1 MTPKLKKFAR
11 ISFITLNLLVIL
23 FYLLACLVP
32 FLDGSR
38 HWVIALLGLVF
49 PLLFFILFA
58 FLIYWMLRRSKWTF
72 LCLATLLLGWQQLSV
87 AFNLF
92 SNKKFN
98 TAKAPENLR
107 VLTWNLS
114 SWGES
119 NRSDRKDNM
128 DSMVNV
134 IKNANADVLC
144 FQEYLYCKD
153 KIYRDSIIPAFRESG
168 YQYGY
173 FAKVR
178 YSGRLYKT
186 TLLTAVVIMS
196 KYPIIDSAKFY
207 YSEDHFAEPLIYADI
222 RINDQ
227 VIRFF
232 TTHLQ
237 SVSFQSDDYEAL
249 HNLKEPV
256 NASVTKSRMLLWK
269 LRSGYKE
276 RTLQAEILHNKI
288 KESPYP
294 VMLCGDFNDVPNSYT
309 YFKVKGDL
317 QDAFLKRGWGFGRTF
332 RFLSPTL
339 RIDYILADKKFAIKQ
354 YTELKFPY
362 SDHYPVVADI
372 DISKNK

>member
-1 MTPKLKKFAR
+1 MTSKLKKITR
-11 ISFITLNLLVIL
+11 IAFITLNLVAIL
-23 FYLLACLVP
+23 FYLMACLVP
-32 FLDGSR
+32 FFDGSR
-38 HWVIALLGLVF
+38 HWVIALMGLVF
-49 PLLFFILFA
+49 PLLFFILLA

-72 LCLATLLLGWQQLSV
+72 VCLASLLLGWQQLSV

-119 NRSDRKDNM
+119 NRSNQKNNM
-128 DSMVNV
+128 DAMVNV
-134 IKNANADVLC
+134 IRNTNADVLC
-144 FQEYLYCKD
+144 FQEYLYFKD
-153 KIYRDSIIPAFRESG
+153 KINRDSIIPAFRESG
-168 YQYGY
+168 YQYAY

-186 TLLTAVVIMS
+186 TLLTAIVIMS
-196 KYPIIDSAKFY
+196 KYPIIDSAKYY
-207 YSEDHFAEPLIYADI
+207 YSEDNFAEPLIYADI
-222 RINDQ
+222 KINDR
-227 VIRFF
+227 VLRFF

-237 SVSFQSDDYEAL
+237 SVSFQNYDYEAL
-249 HNLKEPV
+249 HNLKEPGS
-256 NASVTKSRMLLWK
+256 ASVARSRVVLWK

-288 KESPYP
+288 NESPYP
-294 VMLCGDFNDVPNSYT
+294 VIVCGDFNDVPNSYT
-309 YFKVKGDL
+309 YFTVRGNL
-317 QDAFLKRGWGFGRTF
+317 QDAFLEKGWGLGRTF

-339 RIDYILADKKFAIKQ
+339 RIDYILADKRFGVTQ
-354 YTELKFPY
+354 YSELKYPY

-372 DISKNK
+372 DISEKK